1 MKLIS
6 AVPARISL
14 LFMGFF
20 LLGAA
25 SSAVAAQS
33 GAVEAPI
40 KVGWQDFKPMIYS
53 EGGVTKGTY
62 VTTRNELLAEAGLE
76 YTDIFYPQISRLYH
90 QLKIGKGVVD
100 AWVSSVHP
108 SLEALGVPVEPTT
121 FAPIHMQ
128 LFGLAGNKPPS
139 IEDLNE
145 KVLVTVIGFKFSG
158 LPERLGLEKP
168 LMRIVKAATHKA
180 AFQMLKARRAPY
192 VLDYRE
198 PALHVARKLGI
209 GDVSSTPI
217 ADYPIFF
224 YVSRNHPLMEQLVAR
239 ISAASKRILARREAL
254 KGTLE
259 K

>member
-90 QLKIGKGVVD
+90 QLKTAR
-100 AWVSSVHP
+100 AWLMH
-108 SLEALGVPVEPTT
+108 
-121 FAPIHMQ
+121 
-128 LFGLAGNKPPS
+128 
-139 IEDLNE
+139 
-145 KVLVTVIGFKFSG
+145 GF
-158 LPERLGLEKP
+158 P
-168 LMRIVKAATHKA
+168 ACT
-180 AFQMLKARRAPY
+180 
-192 VLDYRE
+192 
-198 PALHVARKLGI
+198 PALRHSAYLL
-209 GDVSSTPI
+209 
-217 ADYPIFF
+217 
-224 YVSRNHPLMEQLVAR
+224 SRQPLPLFICSCLVLLATNHHL
-239 ISAASKRILARREAL
+239 L
-254 KGTLE
+254 KT
-259 K
+259 